1 MSQNPGPAKPGR
13 STPEIVRVARDLN
26 RSGLWTIYRRGPG
39 GSWRPSEKV
48 EAVTLSGVRWFV
60 SASTLARIRT
70 PKGERTESGAA
81 GLGKRT
87 VCAYAVGAIVG
98 TPHAVA
104 SRLLARPERD
114 TIRFNPFRADV
125 FTLGDGLQPAP
136 EGLTLAFI
144 HDGRVEVV
152 A

>member
-1 MSQNPGPAKPGR
+1 MNQNPGNAKPGR

-39 GSWRPSEKV
+39 GWRASEKV
-48 EAVTLSGVRWFV
+48 EAV
-60 SASTLARIRT
+60 
-70 PKGERTESGAA
+70 
-81 GLGKRT
+81 
-87 VCAYAVGAIVG
+87 
-98 TPHAVA
+98 
-104 SRLLARPERD
+104 
-114 TIRFNPFRADV
+114 
-125 FTLGDGLQPAP
+125 TLGDGLQPAP